1 MSEKILYILGAGAS
15 ANVLPLAK
23 NIFYDNGEIRKPG
36 LVEEIKTFDV
46 KSWFLDYNLDSDLSK
61 LVQTIKNRL
70 VSIAGNAEKFG
81 DVDTYAKFLHIMNAG
96 GDDFKKVKQGLSEY
110 FGLKQILLN
119 ERDKRYLPW
128 LVSIM
133 EKKIFPENLKILNWN
148 YDFQVELAF
157 SEFGF
162 SEDVDHSGNG
172 FSHSGLLL
180 NYYPNLD
187 PTFKDYHMLSLIHL
201 NGIAGFIKQQRDFY
215 TASIFQKKYM
225 PSKNTALT
233 FFQEHNYDPQIN
245 FAWEKSEYH
254 SRLMKHVANMIQ
266 GTTILV
272 VIGYSFPFFNREI
285 DKQIF
290 EHLKLDQTLK
300 KIYYQD
306 PILTGKQLVSQFNLN
321 ENEIEIVHIEQ
332 TNNFHIPFEY

>member
-1 MSEKILYILGAGAS
+1 MAEKILYMLGAGAS
-15 ANVLPLAK
+15 ANGLPLAK
-23 NIFYDNGEIRKPG
+23 NIYYDNGEIRKLG

-46 KSWFLDYNLDSDLSK
+46 KSWFLDYNLDSNLSK
-61 LVQTIKNRL
+61 LVETIKTRL
-70 VSIAGNAEKFG
+70 VSIAENAEKFG
-81 DVDTYAKFLHIMNAG
+81 DVDTYAKYLHIMNTR
-96 GDDFKKVKQGLSEY
+96 GDDFQKVKQGLSEY
-110 FGLKQILLN
+110 FALKQILLN
-119 ERDKRYLPW
+119 ERDIRYLPW

-172 FSHSGLLL
+172 FSHSGFLL

-187 PTFKDYHMLSLIHL
+187 PTFQDYHMLSLIHL
-201 NGIAGFIKQQRDFY
+201 NGVAGFIKQNGLY
-215 TASIFQKKYM
+215 TASIFQSKYFNE
-225 PSKNTALT
+225 KNRALA
-233 FFQEHNYDPQIN
+233 FFGEHNNNPQIN
-245 FAWEKSEYH
+245 FAWEKGEYH
-254 SRLMKHVANMIQ
+254 SPLMKHVVKMIQ
-266 GTTILV
+266 DTTILV

-290 EHLKLDQTLK
+290 EHLKLGQTLK

-306 PILTGKQLVSQFNLN
+306 PVLTGEQLVSQFNIDKK
-321 ENEIEIVHIEQ
+321 EIEIVHISQ